1 MNVNLRCPRRRWR
14 PRRLLLA
21 VGLALAVLAPAVL
34 SGPAAGAQP
43 PPPMIAGPLP
53 PVPPISPI
61 QGRTGGTEADF
72 SFTTAEPTT
81 ARINYKPMAAG
92 AASDGEWQEIL
103 TYSMTHEVKLTGL
116 TSNTGY
122 DVFVT
127 AETSAGTRLNAYA
140 NFHTLKKRVRLVLD
154 EITILHDGDLF
165 GTGEPTW
172 FWSVEWDGG
181 TSGGCFPNTTPSG
194 VEHLSG
200 VCQAGSYGE
209 GTFVPRNDRNEKLAL
224 TFAEENFPA
233 MPESFTLTA
242 WSSESD
248 FPDPLTWLVNQ
259 IGCCSFTSP
268 DDKIEPWPVPQPTEW
283 SSTPITRRL
292 FDEVESTMLFRF
304 DVFYDNVPY
313 PPNHGRAQVHSNF

>member
-1 MNVNLRCPRRRWR
+1 MNVNLRCPFRRWR
-14 PRRLLLA
+14 PGRLLLA
-21 VGLALAVLAPAVL
+21 AGLALAVLAPAVL

-43 PPPMIAGPLP
+43 PPTIAGPLTLA
-53 PVPPISPI
+53 PISAI
-61 QGRTGGTEADF
+61 QVRAGGTEAF
-72 SFTTAEPTT
+72 ISFTTVEPTT
-81 ARINYKPMAAG
+81 ATINHEPMGA
-92 AASDGEWQEIL
+92 AASDGQRQVIP
-103 TYSMTHEVKLTGL
+103 TYSRTHEVKLTGL
-116 TSNTGY
+116 TSNTRY

-127 AETSAGTRLNAYA
+127 AETSAGTRLNAQA
-140 NFHTLKKRVRLVLD
+140 GFHTLKKRVRLVLD

-172 FWSVEWDGG
+172 FWSVTWDGG

-200 VCQAGSYGE
+200 VYQAGSYGE

-233 MPESFTLTA
+233 MPESFTLAA

-259 IGCCSFTSP
+259 IPCCTFTSP

-292 FDEVESTMLFRF
+292 LNEVESTMLFRF
-304 DVFYDNVPY
+304 DVFYDNLPY